1 MRALGIRLV
10 SAAVYHD
17 EDEGNRAVVYFG
29 EPIHSGYVLI
39 QRDHLANATS
49 LEHERW
55 KRAQPAFRRKMG
67 IG

>member
-1 MRALGIRLV
+1 MLEWPLLPSRSAGWLRALGIRLV

-39 QRDHLANATS
+39 PRAHLAT
-49 LEHERW
+49 
-55 KRAQPAFRRKMG
+55 
-67 IG
+67 